1 MSCPVAAHQPSENGC
16 PITKTHRNHDE
27 KPESSASQLEEIP
40 QPPPHLFGLLGNI
53 PDVDFTY
60 IFKDVTRLQQIY
72 GPIIKL
78 QLAKEIVFVGN
89 QALANEV
96 CDTKRFNKA
105 PSPSLEEARAFLGD
119 ALFSAYNE
127 EVNWGKAHRML
138 IPTFGPFGVRKMW
151 GGMQDIASQMI
162 LKWDRL
168 GPDHEI
174 ECADDLTRLAFDTIG
189 LCAFSYRF
197 NQFYSEDVHPFAMQM
212 ADVLVET
219 GKKSGRPHLIQALY
233 RRSERKRLADM
244 QSMHA
249 LCDQIVAD
257 RKQHPQPDNNDLLNV
272 MLNSTDRETGEG
284 LSDENIRF
292 QLTTFL
298 VAGHETTSATLGF
311 TYYHLLKHPGVLLKA
326 QKLVDEVVGDEVL
339 SLEHVP
345 KLEYIDACI
354 KETLRLTPPVGGFT
368 IGSKTDQ
375 VVGGKYLVPANTLVT
390 VNNTA
395 LHRDPA
401 VWGEDADEY
410 RPERWLN
417 GVYAKLPPNSWKPF
431 GNGVRACIGRG
442 FAEQEMI
449 MNVAMV
455 LQRFQ
460 IELADPSYELQI
472 KSTITIKPHNFRIK
486 VKRRQGKSTY
496 VGIPGG
502 AQMHDEKNAPSKVVQ
517 PAQTKQGKPLAIY
530 FGGNSGTCE
539 ALAQSLETVAK
550 DRGFDTSFGSLDSAT
565 EDIPTDRPAVFIT
578 SSYEGLPPDNAK
590 KFVKWLEGLKQDS
603 QPLADVKYAVFGAG
617 NSDWASTFQ
626 QVPKFVDAAISKAG
640 GTRILDI
647 GTCNVKKDLIGPW
660 DEWLDK
666 LMTILTTGDDTSCEK
681 QEPTLKIAIQRRRTG
696 FSDETSKYGTIMA
709 NKELAGTEMGP
720 AKRHI
725 EVQLP
730 EDTPYTAGDYLV
742 VQPRNSLASVQ
753 RITKFFGLNEQD
765 VISFSGSSKK
775 FLPQEPTSV
784 REFLSSAV
792 ELATP
797 ITKRQLDIVS
807 RHTPADK
814 KDALSRLIDNY
825 DAILEKRYSVID
837 VLEEVGACVPFE
849 QYVDMLQALASRQY
863 SISSSPLANPDALSL
878 TIDVFES
885 PALSG
890 HGIFHGVASTYLAS
904 RRIGDRIS
912 CFVRATQIGFRLP
925 QPKTP
930 LIMFAAGTGIA
941 PMRAFLQERS
951 AIAQAQGVDKL
962 GPAVL
967 YFGCRHRDKDYIYRD
982 ELEKW
987 EKQGIVKVL
996 TAFSK
1001 MDDAEHPRYVPDLI
1015 VEHRDELS
1023 KMFVDGG
1030 KVFLCGSAA
1039 RLGKS
1044 VSEACVKLYAER
1056 RGTSLEEAEKWLQEV
1071 KTDRYVSDVY

>member
-1 MSCPVAAHQPSENGC
+1 MSCPAATQQQSENGC
-16 PITKTHRNHDE
+16 PVTKTHRDSSSRW
-27 KPESSASQLEEIP
+27 KPSNSQLQEIP

-60 IFKDVTRLQQIY
+60 IFKDINRFQQIY

-78 QLAKEIVFVGN
+78 KFFQEVVFVGS
-89 QALANEV
+89 QELVNEV
-96 CDTKRFNKA
+96 CDLKRFNK
-105 PSPSLEEARAFLGD
+105 LIGRVLQEARALAGD
-119 ALFSAYNE
+119 GLFTAQNE
-127 EVNWGKAHRML
+127 EPNWGKAHRML
-138 IPTFGPFGVRKMW
+138 IPTFGPFGIQKMW

-174 ECADDLTRLAFDTIG
+174 DCSDDLTRLAFDTIG

-197 NQFYSEDVHPFAMQM
+197 NQFYSEEVHPFATQM
-212 ADVLVET
+212 SDVLAE
-219 GKKSGRPHLIQALY
+219 SGRKAGRPQLIQALY
-233 RRSERKRLADM
+233 RRAERKRVADV
-244 QSMHA
+244 QAMHA
-249 LCDQIVAD
+249 LCDEIVAD
-257 RKQHPQPDNNDLLNV
+257 RKKHPQPDNKDLLNV
-272 MLNSTDRETGEG
+272 MLNSRDRETGEG
-284 LSDENIRF
+284 LSDENIRY

-298 VAGHETTSATLGF
+298 VAGHETTSATLAF
-311 TYYHLLKHPGVLLKA
+311 TYYNLLKHPEVLLKA
-326 QKLVDEVVGDEVL
+326 QKIVDEVVGDEVL
-339 SLEHVP
+339 ALEHVP

-354 KETLRLTPPVGGFT
+354 KETLRLSSPIGGFT
-368 IGSKTDQ
+368 VSSKTDQ
-375 VVGGKYLVPANTLVT
+375 IIGGKYLIPANTPVT
-390 VNNTA
+390 VNNSA
-395 LHRDPA
+395 LHRDTA
-401 VWGEDADEY
+401 VWGDDAEEY

-417 GVYAKLPPNSWKPF
+417 GAYAKLPPNCWKPF
-431 GNGVRACIGRG
+431 GNGMRACIGRA

-460 IELADPSYELQI
+460 LEMADPSYELQV
-472 KSTITIKPHNFRIK
+472 KSTLTIKPANFRMK
-486 VKRRQGKSTY
+486 VKRRQGKSVY

-502 AQMHDEKNAPSKVVQ
+502 VQKSDKKSAHSKVDEPVQ
-517 PAQTKQGKPLAIY
+517 AKSGKPLSIY

-539 ALAQSLETVAK
+539 ALAQGLETAAK
-550 DRGFDTSFGSLDSAT
+550 DRGFKTSISSLDSAT

-590 KFVKWLEGLKQDS
+590 KFVTWLEGLRQDS
-603 QPLADVKYAVFGAG
+603 RPLANVKYAVFGVG
-617 NSDWASTFQ
+617 NSDWATTFHRI
-626 QVPKFVDAAISKAG
+626 PKLVDDAISKAG
-640 GTRILDI
+640 GIRLADL
-647 GTCNVKKDLIGPW
+647 GTCNVKTDLIGPW
-660 DEWLDK
+660 DEWLHK
-666 LMTILTTGDDTSCEK
+666 LMTILTAGDGDSGERR
-681 QEPTLKIAIQRRRTG
+681 EPVLKATLQRRPST
-696 FSDETSKYGTIMA
+696 SDGEAPKYGTIIV

-742 VQPRNSLASVQ
+742 VQPRNPLASVQ
-753 RITKFFGLNEQD
+753 RITRLFNLHEHD
-765 VISFSGSSKK
+765 LVSFSGTSKK

-797 ITKRQLDIVS
+797 ITKRQLEIVS
-807 RHTPADK
+807 RHAPGDK
-814 KDALSRLIDNY
+814 KDALARMADNY
-825 DAILEKRYSVID
+825 DEILEKRYSVID
-837 VLEEVGACVPFE
+837 VLEETSATIPFE
-849 QYVDMLQALASRQY
+849 QYVDMLQVLAPRQY
-863 SISSSPLANPDALSL
+863 SISSSPLVSPDAVSL
-878 TIDVFES
+878 TIDVHES

-890 HGIFHGVASTYLAS
+890 QGEFRGVASTYLAS
-904 RRIGDRIS
+904 RRLGDRIT
-912 CFVRATQIGFRLP
+912 CFVRPTQIGFRLP

-951 AIAQAQGVDKL
+951 AIAQAQGADVL

-967 YFGCRHRDKDYIYRD
+967 CFGCRHKDKDYIYRD
-982 ELEKW
+982 ELENW

-1001 MDDAEHPRYVPDLI
+1001 MDDGEHRRYVPDLI
-1015 VEHRDELS
+1015 AEHKEELS
-1023 KMFVDGG
+1023 QMFRDGG

-1044 VSEACVKLYAER
+1044 VSEACMKLYAEA
-1056 RGTSLEEAEKWLQEV
+1056 RGVTMEDAEKWLQSV